1 LSGIEATYDEGLMAD
16 SSSLT
21 GQTISDNRIVAK
33 LGGRMGVVYTGV
45 TVFSTLR
52 EKRHVLTRL
61 ACKSRQIVS

>member
-33 LGGRMGVVYTGV
+33 LGGCMGVVYKGV
-45 TVFSTLR
+45 TVFPHSVR
-52 EKRHVLTRL
+52 S
-61 ACKSRQIVS
+61 AMD